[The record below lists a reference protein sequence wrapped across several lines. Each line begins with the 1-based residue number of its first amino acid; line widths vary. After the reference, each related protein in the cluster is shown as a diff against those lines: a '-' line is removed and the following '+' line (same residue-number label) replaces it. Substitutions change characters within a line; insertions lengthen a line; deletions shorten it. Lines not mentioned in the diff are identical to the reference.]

1 MVFDV
6 GGEEVIYFAHFFR
19 FCIRVEILEVHNM
32 GTGRT
37 LNKKPATRPVKSEG
51 ARRRRD
57 AVQCKRLV
65 ALGMDEA
72 VVAKLNAVQR
82 RDLLRTPLKTKAA
95 CAK

>member
-1 MVFDV
+1 
-6 GGEEVIYFAHFFR
+6 
-19 FCIRVEILEVHNM
+19 M

-37 LNKKPATRPVKSEG
+37 LNKKPATRPVKSAG

-57 AVQCKRLV
+57 SVQRKRLV

-72 VVAKLNAVQR
+72 TVAKLNAVQI
-82 RDLLRTPLKTKAA
+82 RDYLRNPVKTKAA